1 MKQVSRELAR
11 KRRRRRIWRNRL
23 IFVLTLLVI
32 LIAITYGAYR
42 LIELYKI
49 SHMPSQSLQA
59 IQESG
64 MESDEQWEG
73 TQALEQADY
82 TSSQNDWRLI
92 LVNANVKM
100 PENYTIETAV
110 ADESTGK
117 YLQTEAAS
125 AYRQMALTALADGV
139 ELVLCSGY
147 RSIDYQQKLWDTTT
161 EMNVLNGLSQEEA
174 ESRTRA
180 ALAVPGYSEHNT
192 GLAADVV
199 SIDYQMLDAG
209 FDKTNC
215 YVWLSEHAAEYGFIL
230 RYPENKSEI
239 TGISYEPWHYRYV
252 GKENAI
258 AIWQSGK
265 CLEEYLASIE
275 IVQVNSEQSL
285 Y

>member
-125 AYRQMALTALADGV
+125 AYRQMASTALADGV

-230 RYPENKSEI
+230 RYPENKSAI